1 MSVVRH
7 GDDDESILD
16 AALEYLERGWSIIPV
31 RVSGEDKKIPL
42 IRWREFQ
49 ERPPTEEEV
58 RLWLSTWPEAGL
70 ALVTGHIS
78 KVYIVDCDN
87 QEAIDKAM
95 EMGMSTVVK
104 SHTQRGSGGG
114 HLYFASPMDG
124 KRRQNRVGIS
134 GDNVNWP
141 NLPGLDFRGDGGY
154 ALLPPSKG
162 YQWDIPPQFE
172 WSDMDAWMDITVTS
186 KVVDITTGGAFDLSS
201 LDLSLVRANNHIPEW
216 DRTFEYVKESFPT
229 TLKIPSGQG
238 NGRNERLMR
247 HISDC
252 ILQGFWGED
261 LRSKGTAFMN
271 KFFEESLDAR
281 EFSATVE
288 SMEGSERR
296 NHPERFNDAGQYV
309 FHQDN
314 EVLPKPSKSS
324 VITLITEQD
333 APRLI
338 AEASNRNYLIS
349 PWCWPGSITQVY
361 GYSGSGKTMFLQHIL
376 YSLASGQ
383 SRFGPFELGRPCPIL
398 YLDFEMGR
406 GTIGSRL
413 LSMEAMFGSSGGLY
427 QVWAPFVD
435 DEMDLKS
442 RDGRSKL
449 STILS
454 EIRPSVIVIDTNR
467 SAFVGLEENSADGWS
482 HVNKLLMKLRDMGM
496 AVISVHHSN
505 KPGESGLGREAGST
519 SQLAVL
525 DTQIRVAQVY
535 ADEELAR
542 QNSGIYDGSYGEQ
555 VIPSMERS
563 LPNGYYITFAL
574 ELRYRKI
581 REFTEH
587 HEWVQ
592 WVGIGSSPEN
602 DTKIVVGSR
611 SVKQKAQALAASG
624 ATPIEIAERLRKPLK
639 AIREWTT

>member
-1 MSVVRH
+1 MSGGQIVEETS
-7 GDDDESILD
+7 GILD
-16 AALEYLERGWSIIPV
+16 AAFEYLERGWSIIPV
-31 RVSGEDKKIPL
+31 RVSGEGKKVPL
-42 IRWREFQ
+42 IKWREFQ
-49 ERPPTEEEV
+49 ERQATEEEV
-58 RLWLSTWPEAGL
+58 SKWFSVWPDAGL
-70 ALVTGHIS
+70 ALVTGHVS

-87 QEAIDKAM
+87 EEAISKSL
-95 EMGMSTVVK
+95 ELGMTTVIK
-104 SHTQRGSGGG
+104 SRTQRGTGGC
-114 HLYFASPMDG
+114 HLYFASPLDD

-134 GDNVNWP
+134 GDNINWP
-141 NLPGLDFRGDGGY
+141 SLPGLDFRGDGGY

-162 YQWDIPPQFE
+162 YQWDIPPEFE
-172 WSDMDAWMDITVTS
+172 WIDMDVWVDFSATP

-201 LDLSLVRANNHIPEW
+201 LNLSEVTASNHIPEW
-216 DRTFEYVKESFPT
+216 DKTSEYVREHFPSS
-229 TLKIPSGQG
+229 LRIPSGQG
-238 NGRNERLMR
+238 NGRNERVMR

-261 LRSKGTAFMN
+261 LRSKGSAFMN
-271 KFFEESLDAR
+271 KFFEDPLGGS
-281 EFSATVE
+281 EFIATVE
-288 SMEGSERR
+288 SMEGAERR
-296 NHPERFNDAGQYV
+296 NHPERFDDSGQYIY
-309 FHQDN
+309 HKN
-314 EVLPKPSKSS
+314 EVLPKPSKPSA
-324 VITLITEQD
+324 ITLITEQD

-338 AEASNRNYLIS
+338 AEASNRNYLIE

-376 YSLASGQ
+376 YALASGQ
-383 SRFGPFELGRPCPIL
+383 SMFGPFELGRPCSIL

-413 LSMEAMFGSSGGLY
+413 LSMESMFGSSGGKY

-442 RDGRSKL
+442 NGGRSKL
-449 STILS
+449 SSILES
-454 EIRPSVIVIDTNR
+454 VRPQVIVIDTNR
-467 SAFVGLEENSADGWS
+467 SAFVGLEENSANGWS
-482 HVNKLLMKLRDMGM
+482 QVNKLLMKLRDLGM

-535 ADEELAR
+535 SDEELAK
-542 QNSGIYDGSYGEQ
+542 QNSGIWDNSYGEQ

-563 LPNGYYITFAL
+563 LPEGYYITFAL
-574 ELRYRKI
+574 ELRYRKV
-581 REFTEH
+581 REWTEH

-592 WVGIGSSPEN
+592 WIGIGSSLESEA
-602 DTKIVVGSR
+602 KIVVGSR
-611 SVKQKAQALAASG
+611 SGKQKAQTLAASG
-624 ATPIEIAERLRKPLK
+624 TPLIDIAERLRKPLK

>member
-1 MSVVRH
+1 
-7 GDDDESILD
+7 
-16 AALEYLERGWSIIPV
+16 
-31 RVSGEDKKIPL
+31 
-42 IRWREFQ
+42 
-49 ERPPTEEEV
+49 
-58 RLWLSTWPEAGL
+58 
-70 ALVTGHIS
+70 
-78 KVYIVDCDN
+78 
-87 QEAIDKAM
+87 
-95 EMGMSTVVK
+95 
-104 SHTQRGSGGG
+104 
-114 HLYFASPMDG
+114 
-124 KRRQNRVGIS
+124 
-134 GDNVNWP
+134 
-141 NLPGLDFRGDGGY
+141 
-154 ALLPPSKG
+154 
-162 YQWDIPPQFE
+162 
-172 WSDMDAWMDITVTS
+172 
-186 KVVDITTGGAFDLSS
+186 
-201 LDLSLVRANNHIPEW
+201 
-216 DRTFEYVKESFPT
+216 
-229 TLKIPSGQG
+229 
-238 NGRNERLMR
+238 
-247 HISDC
+247 
-252 ILQGFWGED
+252 
-261 LRSKGTAFMN
+261 
-271 KFFEESLDAR
+271 
-281 EFSATVE
+281 
-288 SMEGSERR
+288 
-296 NHPERFNDAGQYV
+296 
-309 FHQDN
+309 
-314 EVLPKPSKSS
+314 
-324 VITLITEQD
+324 
-333 APRLI
+333 
-338 AEASNRNYLIS
+338 
-349 PWCWPGSITQVY
+349 
-361 GYSGSGKTMFLQHIL
+361 
-376 YSLASGQ
+376 
-383 SRFGPFELGRPCPIL
+383 
-398 YLDFEMGR
+398 
-406 GTIGSRL
+406 
-413 LSMEAMFGSSGGLY
+413 
-427 QVWAPFVD
+427 VWAPFVD

-592 WVGIGSSPEN
+592 WIGIGSSPEN